1 MLPCSHCHDLH
12 LPFSSSKLR
21 ASKLL
26 PWRVVGG
33 VLTDI
38 LVTANAKVTLKK
50 KKEQRIEVIIVRN
63 LDSAEVRLLDL
74 VCKRNVT
81 ESRNMS

>member
-1 MLPCSHCHDLH
+1 M
-12 LPFSSSKLR
+12 
-21 ASKLL
+21 
-26 PWRVVGG
+26 G